1 MKHLSSIPNSR
12 LKSGLQPL
20 TSLSK
25 SLRLLLT
32 LRDATEPM
40 SLTEI
45 SRALGLNKVT
55 ALRILVTMEQYRFVE
70 KDLPTK
76 QYKIGCNA
84 FYVGSGFIAGGPHDK
99 VLETMKDVVQELKH
113 TITLGVLDGASVLFV
128 ERVDGTERVKVTVDI
143 GSRVPAYSSA
153 AGKALLAGLSDGE
166 ITKRLKPV
174 PFERFTD
181 TTLRSL
187 ESLAADIAKVRAR
200 GFAVNNEESTKGL
213 VAVAVPVKNQLGQ
226 HVAALGAAFPAGML
240 KSKEDQKKVAKRLAV
255 AADEIGRLGIRNSKE
270 ISTLAS

>member
-1 MKHLSSIPNSR
+1 M
-12 LKSGLQPL
+12 
-20 TSLSK
+20 
-25 SLRLLLT
+25 
-32 LRDATEPM
+32 
-40 SLTEI
+40 
-45 SRALGLNKVT
+45 
-55 ALRILVTMEQYRFVE
+55 
-70 KDLPTK
+70 
-76 QYKIGCNA
+76 
-84 FYVGSGFIAGGPHDK
+84 
-99 VLETMKDVVQELKH
+99 
-113 TITLGVLDGASVLFV
+113 
-128 ERVDGTERVKVTVDI
+128 
-143 GSRVPAYSSA
+143 
-153 AGKALLAGLSDGE
+153 SDGE

>member
-1 MKHLSSIPNSR
+1 
-12 LKSGLQPL
+12 
-20 TSLSK
+20 
-25 SLRLLLT
+25 
-32 LRDATEPM
+32 M

-70 KDLPTK
+70 KDLPSK
-76 QYKIGCNA
+76 RYKIGCNA
-84 FYVGSGFIAGGPHDK
+84 FYVGSGFIAGGRHDK
-99 VLETMKDVVQELKH
+99 VLETMKNVVQELKH
-113 TITLGVLDGASVLFV
+113 TITLGVLDGAAVLFV

-174 PFERFTD
+174 SFERFTD
-181 TTLRSL
+181 TTLTSL

-240 KSKEDQKKVAKRLAV
+240 KSKEDQKKVAKRLAA